1 VTEVEPRTGLSGTWQ
16 IPATPYI
23 EDYRVGG
30 SWIRSGPQVKSCL
43 GYTPEETYSH
53 PNFWKT
59 ILYPADRDRVLAED
73 QRCDQTL
80 EPWRCTYRIHA
91 RDGRTVWLRDEA
103 EIVCDDTGEPSYW
116 QGVYLDITDQTM
128 ARRETARRLAALD
141 EQKNALLTAV
151 SHELR
156 TPLTAILGASVT
168 LERAGGRLSEEAIA
182 SLLGGL
188 SASARR
194 LDRLLT
200 NLLDLEQLA
209 WGAIP
214 LHRRPFDIAA
224 LLEQVAS
231 RWQSDPPW
239 PLVCASSTTVWLDPD
254 KVERIVE
261 ELLANTAR
269 HIPPGTPVWIRA
281 DRQGTGVRLAVEDAG
296 PGVPSELRASVFEGF
311 RHGDTAPSYAPGL
324 GIGLSLVLRLAELHG
339 GTAWVED
346 RSGGGA
352 SFQVILPGPAR

>member
-1 VTEVEPRTGLSGTWQ
+1 VTDVEPRTGLSGTWQ

-23 EDYRVGG
+23 EDYRIGG
-30 SWIRSGPQVKSCL
+30 SWLRQGPQIQRWW
-43 GYTPEETYSH
+43 GYTAEESGA

-59 ILYPADRDRVLAED
+59 CLHPADRDRVLAED
-73 QRCDQTL
+73 KRCERTL
-80 EPWRCTYRIHA
+80 EPWRSTHRMFA
-91 RDGRTVWLRDEA
+91 RDGRTLWVRDEA
-103 EIVCDDTGEPSYW
+103 VVVYDDTGEPRCW
-116 QGVYLDITDQTM
+116 QGVHLDITDQTV
-128 ARRETARRLAALD
+128 AQRETARRLAALD
-141 EQKNALLTAV
+141 EQKSSLLTAV

-168 LERAGGRLSEEAIA
+168 LERAGGRLSEEAMA
-182 SLLGGL
+182 GLLGGL
-188 SASARR
+188 SASARK

-214 LHRRPFDIAA
+214 LHRRPFDLAA
-224 LLEQVAS
+224 LLEQVAG
-231 RWQSDPPW
+231 RWRSDPPW

-296 PGVPSELRASVFEGF
+296 PGVPSELHAAVFERF
-311 RHGDTAPSYAPGL
+311 RHGDTAPTYAPGL

-346 RSGGGA
+346 RQGGGA
-352 SFQVILPGPAR
+352 SFQIILPGPAR

>member
-1 VTEVEPRTGLSGTWQ
+1 MEPTTGLSGTRQ
-16 IPATPYI
+16 IPAVPYI
-23 EDYRVGG
+23 EDYRVG
-30 SWIRSGPQVKSCL
+30 WIREGSQVEVLS
-43 GYTPEETYSH
+43 GYTRDETYP

-59 ILYPADRDRVLAED
+59 LLHPADRDRVLTED
-73 QRCDQTL
+73 QRCEQTL
-80 EPWRCTYRIHA
+80 EPWRCTYRVLA
-91 RDGRTVWLRDEA
+91 RDGRAVWIRDEA
-103 EIVCDDTGEPSYW
+103 EIVYDDSGEPSCW
-116 QGVYLDITDQTM
+116 QGVWVDVTDQTV
-128 ARRETARRLAALD
+128 AQRETARRLEALD

-182 SLLGGL
+182 GLLGGL
-188 SASARR
+188 SASARK

-214 LHRRPFDIAA
+214 LHRRPFDIAV
-224 LLEQVAS
+224 LLEQVAA
-231 RWQSDPPW
+231 RWRSDTPW
-239 PLVCASSTTVWLDPD
+239 PLVCAPSTTVWLDPD
-254 KVERIVE
+254 KVQRIVE
-261 ELLANTAR
+261 ELFANTAR
-269 HIPPGTPVWIRA
+269 HTPPSTPVWIRA

-296 PGVPSELRASVFEGF
+296 PGVPSELRASVFERF

-346 RSGGGA
+346 RQGGGA

>member
-1 VTEVEPRTGLSGTWQ
+1 VTEVEPRTGLSRTWQ

-23 EDYRVGG
+23 EGYRVGG
-30 SWIRSGPQVKSCL
+30 SWVRSGPQIRSCL
-43 GYTPEETYSH
+43 GYAPEEGYT

-59 ILYPADRDRVLAED
+59 RLHPADRDRVLAED

-80 EPWRCTYRIHA
+80 EPWRCTYRLFA

-103 EIVCDDTGEPSYW
+103 ELVYDDSGEPGYW
-116 QGVYLDITDQTM
+116 QGVYVDITDQTM
-128 ARRETARRLAALD
+128 TQRETARRLAALD
-141 EQKNALLTAV
+141 EQKNSLLTAV

-168 LERAGGRLSEEAIA
+168 LERAGGRLSEEAMA
-182 SLLGGL
+182 GLLGGL
-188 SASARR
+188 SASARK

-224 LLEQVAS
+224 LLEQVAA
-231 RWQSDPPW
+231 RWRSDPPW
-239 PLVCASSTTVWLDPD
+239 PLVCAPSTTVWLDPD

-269 HIPPGTPVWIRA
+269 HTPPGTPVWIRA

-311 RHGDTAPSYAPGL
+311 RHGDTAPAYAPGL